1 MCLEDKDVLKKEKM
15 LRNWTKWNEV
25 ASFLVNYFQ
34 HLFKV
39 HHGCFW
45 YWEIKVFSEIT
56 KKISIWYS
64 KTQKRSQKSIRS
76 IAVGLI
82 FFSIWVFFHEHS
94 RFTGQQGKGE
104 GISLTPLYH
113 FHPLHRHLDISW
125 AITAVLYT
133 YLFCYYTS
141 VRRSP

>member
-1 MCLEDKDVLKKEKM
+1 MGVFDIEK
-15 LRNWTKWNEV
+15 
-25 ASFLVNYFQ
+25 
-34 HLFKV
+34 FKV
-39 HHGCFW
+39 FFNKKNFDRIL
-45 YWEIKVFSEIT
+45 ENT
-56 KKISIWYS
+56 KKKS
-64 KTQKRSQKSIRS
+64 KKHPFHGRR
-76 IAVGLI
+76 VN

-94 RFTGQQGKGE
+94 RFAGQHEKGE
-104 GISLTPLYH
+104 CISLTPLYH